1 MDRVDRVG
9 DKAVGGIGELGGG
22 VGAVGVN
29 GVRGMMFLV
38 VSLLYG
44 KHWNVEQQ
52 LIANIIMNSTTMDIP
67 DMLGR
72 ISSRKTIQIR
82 SPTEYYRQME

>member
-1 MDRVDRVG
+1 MIINVANVVERTVELKPSFHLYPFDPLNWGNACEWSNLLSVDRVDRVG

-44 KHWNVEQQ
+44 KH
-52 LIANIIMNSTTMDIP
+52 
-67 DMLGR
+67 
-72 ISSRKTIQIR
+72 
-82 SPTEYYRQME
+82 